1 MDRARVK
8 AWLFDDALPVW
19 STCGIDTR
27 RGGFVEVLTMD
38 GQPDLAADRR
48 LRVQARQI
56 YVFCHA
62 MLLNWQGPARQLA
75 HSGYLRMTQDY
86 WHTDGGW
93 IFSAASG
100 GAARDITRTS
110 YEQAFALLALA
121 WYYRVTGEPEALT
134 WVRRTLD
141 FLDQRLADPAHGG
154 YLEAPSVQFPRRQ
167 NPHMHLLEAMLALFA
182 ATRDA
187 SYLER
192 AGDIV
197 GLFRRR
203 FFDPSSGALCEF
215 FGADWTPAS
224 GGDGQWVEPGH
235 QFEWICLLDQFAR
248 LTGEPVDDEI
258 AALYRCAEAHGVDAA
273 DGLVYDAV
281 SRDGTVLRASKRIW
295 PQTEALRAQLVM
307 QRRCGLDTGKRWRTI
322 LDALFTRYLGM
333 GRGIWQDQLGDDG
346 VGLATVIPAS
356 TLYHLFG
363 AFAAVLDADHVAAAT

>member
-19 STCGIDTR
+19 STCGIDMQ
-27 RGGFVEVLTMD
+27 RGGFVEVLTMN
-38 GQPDLAADRR
+38 GQPGISADRR

-62 MLLNWQGPARQLA
+62 MLLKWPGPARQLA

-86 WHTDGGW
+86 WHADGGW
-93 IFSAASG
+93 IYSAAADG
-100 GAARDITRTS
+100 TARDIRRTS

-141 FLDQRLADPAHGG
+141 FLDQRLADPTHGG
-154 YLEAPSVQFPRRQ
+154 YLDALSARFPRRQ
-167 NPHMHLLEAMLALFA
+167 NPHMHLLEAMLALFT

-192 AGDIV
+192 ARDIV
-197 GLFRRR
+197 ELFRRR
-203 FFDPSSGALCEF
+203 FSDPSSGALCEF
-215 FGADWTPAS
+215 FAADWSPAV
-224 GGDGQWVEPGH
+224 GADGQWVEPGH
-235 QFEWICLLDQFAR
+235 QFEWICLLDEFAR
-248 LTGEPVDDEI
+248 LTGEPVDDDI
-258 AALYRCAEAHGVDAA
+258 ASLYRCAESHGVDAA
-273 DGLVYDAV
+273 DGLTYDAV
-281 SRDGTVLRASKRIW
+281 SRDGMVLHASKRAW

-307 QRRCGLDTGKRWRTI
+307 QRRCGVETGQRRRTI
-322 LDALFTRYLGM
+322 LDALFTRYLCI

-346 VGLATVIPAS
+346 EGVATVVPAS

-363 AFAAVLDADHVAAAT
+363 SFAAVLDADNVAAAS